1 MIYPRRSPFNSIP
14 SKELDVGDAP
24 GLSPLLP
31 RALSFKDHQVPNARL
46 ATKPAAAEVATP
58 VAVSGDPSSIAP
70 LVANISKQALK
81 KRVERFMKPR
91 QDGSFVVPEELVR
104 EWNGKTNQDLILK
117 EFQESGLDKDHGNA
131 LLLGKEPLKK

>member
-1 MIYPRRSPFNSIP
+1 M
-14 SKELDVGDAP
+14 
-24 GLSPLLP
+24 
-31 RALSFKDHQVPNARL
+31 PNDRL
-46 ATKPAAAEVATP
+46 AAKPAAAEVATP

-117 EFQESGLDKDHGNA
+117 ELKNRGLTRTMEMHFYWGRNH
-131 LLLGKEPLKK
+131 